1 MRIGVDIGGMS
12 VKIGVVDHKKIIDR
26 RNFSIEQ
33 DLTDVDIVSSIVDR
47 CNDLAG
53 IYDIRSIGIGTPG
66 IIKNDKVW
74 ASNLPFSGFAL
85 RSAIA
90 ERVNLPVVVEND
102 GACAVL
108 GEQVAGA
115 GTGASNILLVTLG
128 TGIGVGIIINGEI
141 YSGCG
146 AAGEAGH
153 MCIDFNGLKCS
164 CGNRGCWEQYAS
176 VSALKRQT
184 IDAARA
190 NPESMLTKMCA
201 DGVTGKTVFSAA
213 EQGCEVAKAVIDR
226 YIEYLS
232 VGLSNLI
239 KIFDPETVLI
249 SGGLS
254 NEGENLLD
262 LLKTRLMPFKDIKL
276 AALRNDA
283 GIIGAAVLSAEN

>member
-47 CNDLAG
+47 CNELAG

-66 IIKNDKVW
+66 IIKNDKVS

-85 RSAIA
+85 RRAIA

-115 GTGASNILLVTLG
+115 GVGAGNILLVTLG

-146 AAGEAGH
+146 SAGEAGH
-153 MCIDFNGLKCS
+153 MCIDFNGLECS
-164 CGNRGCWEQYAS
+164 CGSRGCWEQYAS

-184 IDAARA
+184 MEAARA
-190 NPESMLTKMCA
+190 NPGSMLAKMCA

-213 EQGCEVAKAVIDR
+213 EQGCEVAKDVIDR
-226 YIEYLS
+226 YIDYLS